1 MNLGEKFPNLQ
12 VLLVDDDIHSLD
24 ILSTFLAELGVGGIH
39 QYSKGQEA
47 LDFFDAQREWKG
59 LVLCDWNMPEISG
72 SELLQRMRIK
82 VPEQPFIM
90 VSARNDEES
99 IVFAKDSGISA
110 YLLKPVPLEE
120 LYHKILKVVHAQGS
134 YFSAI

>member
-1 MNLGEKFPNLQ
+1 MNLGEKFPNLEI
-12 VLLVDDDIHSLD
+12 LLVDDDANSLD
-24 ILSTFLAELGVGGIH
+24 ILSTFLSELGVGGIH
-39 QYSKGQEA
+39 KCKSGKDA
-47 LDFFDAQREWKG
+47 LDFFDAQKDWKG

-72 SELLQRMRIK
+72 SELLHRVRRK

-120 LYHKILKVVHAQGS
+120 LYQKILKVLHTQVTF
-134 YFSAI
+134 FSAI